1 VTPRKTSLGVVF
13 LVLFLDLV
21 SFGMLF
27 PLFAG
32 IFHQYAQGDSLLL
45 KPVLAAIE
53 AIRPAGSDHPTQTV
67 ALFGGVMAALYAGL
81 QFIAAPLWG
90 RLSDRI
96 GRRPVLL
103 LSVAGSCL
111 ANLLWVF
118 SSSFALFVLSRALAG
133 GLSGNVGVANAA
145 VADITTPETRGRGL
159 AVVGIAFGVGFII
172 GPAIGGFSSLEALRI
187 DHLGIPGLHPF
198 STPALVATVLGL
210 VNLVWAWRS
219 FAETLPPERRAL
231 AGPATRPL
239 DPTQIVARELGPQVV
254 GINLACLFHT
264 LLFSG
269 LEATLVFLTLEE
281 LGYQPADNAWLF
293 VTMGVVS
300 LLANGVVFR
309 RLVGRLGARPLV
321 LAGFAA
327 LIPGYVLVGMVDW
340 WPSVWLLY
348 LGGMVLS
355 LGTGT
360 VFPGLNTLA
369 SLAADPA
376 RQGWAMGTFRSAA
389 ALGRAVGPLLG
400 AVVYFSWRPGATY
413 LVCAAGVLLPALLVW
428 RLARTEPASAR

>member
-1 VTPRKTSLGVVF
+1 MTPPGRTSLGVVF

-32 IFHQYAQGDSLLL
+32 IFHQYAQGDSPLLR
-45 KPVLAAIE
+45 PVMAAIR
-53 AIRPAGSDHPTQTV
+53 AIHPDGSGTQAI

-90 RLSDRI
+90 RLSDRV

-103 LSVAGSCL
+103 LSIAASCA

-118 SSSFALFVLSRALAG
+118 SASFELFVLSRALAG
-133 GLSGNVGVANAA
+133 ALSGNVGVANAA
-145 VADITTPETRGRGL
+145 VADLTTPETRGRGL
-159 AVVGIAFGVGFII
+159 AAVGVAFGVGFIV
-172 GPAIGGFSSLEALRI
+172 GPAIGGFSAAPALRI
-187 DHLGIPGLHPF
+187 DGLGLPGLHPF
-198 STPALVATVLGL
+198 STPALVATVLGA
-210 VNLVWAWRS
+210 VNLAWALRS
-219 FAETLPPERRAL
+219 FAETLPPERRAA

-239 DPTQIVARELGPQVV
+239 DPAQIVARELGPTVV
-254 GINLACLFHT
+254 RVNLACLFHT

-281 LGYQPADNAWLF
+281 LGYRPEDNAWLF
-293 VTMGVVS
+293 VAMGVVS
-300 LLANGVVFR
+300 LAANGVVFR
-309 RLVGRLGARPLV
+309 RLVGRTGARPLV

-327 LIPGYVLVGMVDW
+327 LIPGYVLVGLVDW
-340 WPSVWLLY
+340 WPSAWLLY

-360 VFPGLNTLA
+360 VFPGLNTIA

-376 RQGWAMGTFRSAA
+376 RQGWALGTFRSAA

-400 AVVYFSWRPGATY
+400 AVVYFAWRPGATY

-428 RLARTEPASAR
+428 RLGRTGAASRA

>member
-1 VTPRKTSLGVVF
+1 VVF
-13 LVLFLDLV
+13 LVLFLDLAA
-21 SFGMLF
+21 FGMLF

-32 IFHQYAQGDSLLL
+32 IFQQYAQGGSPLL
-45 KPVLAAIE
+45 KPVLDTIRAIH
-53 AIRPAGSDHPTQTV
+53 PDCSPTQTV
-67 ALFGGVMAALYAGL
+67 ALFGGVLAALYAGL
-81 QFIAAPLWG
+81 QFVAAPLWG

-103 LSVAGSCL
+103 WSIAGTCA

-118 SSSFALFVLSRALAG
+118 SGSFELFVVSRALAG
-133 GLSGNVGVANAA
+133 ALSGNVGVANAA
-145 VADITTPETRGRGL
+145 VADLTTPETRGRGL
-159 AVVGIAFGVGFII
+159 AMVGIAFGLGFII
-172 GPAIGGFSSLEALRI
+172 GPAIGGIASMPALRI
-187 DHLGIPGLHPF
+187 DGLGLPGLHPF
-198 STPALVATVLGL
+198 STPALVATLLGAL
-210 VNLVWAWRS
+210 NLIWALRS

-231 AGPATRPL
+231 TGPATRPL
-239 DPTQIVARELGPQVV
+239 DPTQIVARELGPAVV
-254 GINLACLFHT
+254 RLNLACLFHT

-269 LEATLVFLTLEE
+269 LEATLVFLTLER
-281 LGYQPADNAWLF
+281 LGYSPQDNGWLF
-293 VTMGVVS
+293 VAMGVVS

-309 RLVGRLGARPLV
+309 RLVGRVGARPLV

-327 LIPGYVLVGMVDW
+327 LIPGYVLVGLVDW
-340 WPSVWLLY
+340 LPAAWLLY

-376 RQGWAMGTFRSAA
+376 RQGWALGTFRSAA

-400 AVVYFSWRPGATY
+400 AVVYFAWRPGATY

-428 RLARTEPASAR
+428 RLGRTQPASAA